1 MTMLWWPGQPRSQP
15 QPLSFRWTCSY
26 CFRPGTTIWLSSTK
40 TNQHQPVNEMFVQVD
55 GAHHAP
61 VDVAISAC
69 DWGGV
74 RLEEHHHHYCHPHC
88 HCHCYWG
95 WVHLRTSSLL
105 IWWRWW
111 LTSTFHNHGTWHH
124 DMFWHVLSSSIGLD
138 SHQRWWLNSRQRTQH
153 RRT

>member
-1 MTMLWWPGQPRSQP
+1 MTKDISKCYDDLVNLVANHSHC
-15 QPLSFRWTCSY
+15 LSAEPVVIALDQGR
-26 CFRPGTTIWLSSTK
+26 LSSTK

-74 RLEEHHHHYCHPHC
+74 RLEEHHHHYCHC

-95 WVHLRTSSLL
+95 
-105 IWWRWW
+105 
-111 LTSTFHNHGTWHH
+111 
-124 DMFWHVLSSSIGLD
+124 
-138 SHQRWWLNSRQRTQH
+138 
-153 RRT
+153 